1 MGTWSPASA
10 IAMEKRHIVEGQERV
25 ARQNA
30 IVSTHI
36 ERGHDRMVARSME
49 VLAMFRNSVEQSRE
63 RLRYLEQRYG
73 STPGH

>member
-30 IVSTHI
+30 IVSSHI
-36 ERGHDRMVARSME
+36 KQGHDRMVARSME
-49 VLAMFRNSVEQSRE
+49 ILAMFRNSVEQSRE
-63 RLRYLEQRYG
+63 RLRYLEQHYG
-73 STPGH
+73 GAPDH